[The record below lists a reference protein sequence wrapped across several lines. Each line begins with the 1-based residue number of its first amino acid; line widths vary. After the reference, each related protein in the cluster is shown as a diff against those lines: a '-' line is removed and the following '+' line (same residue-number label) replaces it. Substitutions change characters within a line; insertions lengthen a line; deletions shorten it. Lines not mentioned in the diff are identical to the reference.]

1 MGSHPKP
8 NPHPKPHPDQAP
20 VEAEAKAVVER
31 SKQTLKAGWLFKKS
45 DKSKH
50 AITTK
55 AWQRRWFVLEVET
68 ISPHISPHLPTSP

>member
-1 MGSHPKP
+1 M
-8 NPHPKPHPDQAP
+8 
-20 VEAEAKAVVER
+20 VER

-68 ISPHISPHLPTSP
+68 ISP